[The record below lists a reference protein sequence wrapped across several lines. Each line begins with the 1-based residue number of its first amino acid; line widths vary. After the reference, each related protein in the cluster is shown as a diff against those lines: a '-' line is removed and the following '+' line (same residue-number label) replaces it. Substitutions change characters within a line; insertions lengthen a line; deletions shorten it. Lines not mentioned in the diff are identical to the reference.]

1 MGTEITTILTALALY
16 AAVAMSSRANF
27 PPTSRLALSGARPT
41 AIGVPFGSAFAATLY
56 AVLSMMVGGCSLIY
70 LGVMAW
76 LSDAFGLQLITGK
89 RS

>member
-16 AAVAMSSRANF
+16 AAVAISSGASF
-27 PPTSRLALSGARPT
+27 PPISCLAVSDARPT
-41 AIGVPFGSAFAATLY
+41 AIGKPFEPAFAAALY
-56 AVLSMMVGGCSLIY
+56 CVLSMMVGGCSLIY
-70 LGVMAW
+70 LSVMAW